1 MSRILNNQDIRDLM
15 SEYGFR
21 QYEVA
26 DKIGINVS
34 TLVRWLQLPLTPDH
48 RIRVFKAIK
57 ELQEEEHKKQLAVK
71 QWFEQQYG
79 NIDLSGKKTT
89 ALSLSPAPNATARFG
104 IGGSTKDYNLFYD
117 YLEGKNNDYGK
128 VLIYTG
134 KTISKKKNINSLF
147 AVADGSTSE
156 NAKNYYGK
164 NHEVYRESNNNSS
177 SSTNRNVGAML

>member
-1 MSRILNNQDIRDLM
+1 MYLRLAFFVVLNFLEGETIEIMRRILNNQDIRDLM

-26 DKIGINVS
+26 DKIGIDVS

-79 NIDLSGKKTT
+79 N
-89 ALSLSPAPNATARFG
+89 AM
-104 IGGSTKDYNLFYD
+104 
-117 YLEGKNNDYGK
+117 
-128 VLIYTG
+128 
-134 KTISKKKNINSLF
+134 NS
-147 AVADGSTSE
+147 DKGE
-156 NAKNYYGK
+156 
-164 NHEVYRESNNNSS
+164 
-177 SSTNRNVGAML
+177 